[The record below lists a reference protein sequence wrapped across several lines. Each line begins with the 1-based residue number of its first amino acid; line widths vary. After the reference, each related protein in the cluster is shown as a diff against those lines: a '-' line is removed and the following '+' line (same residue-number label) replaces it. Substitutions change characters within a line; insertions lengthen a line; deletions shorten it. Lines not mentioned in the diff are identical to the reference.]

1 MENLKRTEIKDLGE
15 FGLINRLTQEF
26 SLQNSSSII
35 GIGDDAAAVDHPDK
49 LTVVSTDIL
58 IEGVHFDLMYSP
70 LPHLGYK
77 AISVNVSDICA
88 MNAVPEQ
95 VLVSIGI
102 SNRFS
107 VEALE
112 EFYRGIKHACS
123 DYGVDLVGGDT
134 STSLKG
140 FFISV
145 TAIGSIAPHKIVK
158 RAGARPGDLVYVSGD
173 LGAAFI
179 GLQLLEREKAI
190 FLENPN
196 IQPDLE
202 NQKYTV
208 GRQLKPVARLDII
221 RRLSELNILPS
232 SMIDISD
239 GLSSEIL
246 HLCSASQTGCLL
258 EEDLIPID
266 PDTYNLALSFN
277 LDPIVCALNGG
288 DDYELLFTIS
298 PEHEDLIPADLDI
311 TKIGII
317 KEVNEGY
324 SLKSKAGKIHP
335 LTAQGWNHIN
345 R

>member
-1 MENLKRTEIKDLGE
+1 MEKLDRTEINELGE
-15 FGLINRLTQEF
+15 FGLIKHLTGHF
-26 SLQNSSSII
+26 SLQNNSSVL
-35 GIGDDAAAVDHPDK
+35 GVGDDAAVINHNGKFTAI
-49 LTVVSTDIL
+49 STDVL
-58 IEGVHFDLMYSP
+58 LEGVHFDLMYTP

-112 EFYRGIKHACS
+112 SFYQGIKQACE

-145 TAIGSIAPHKIVK
+145 TSIGSVEPDKYVK
-158 RAGARPGDLVYVSGD
+158 RSTAKQGDLIYVSGD
-173 LGAAFI
+173 LGAAFT
-179 GLQLLEREKAI
+179 GLQLLEREKQV
-190 FLENPN
+190 FLENPD

-202 NQKYTV
+202 DQTYTV
-208 GRQLKPVARLDII
+208 GRQLKPKARLDIVKK
-221 RRLSELNILPS
+221 LSELKIIPT

-246 HLCSASQTGCLL
+246 HICSASETGCLL
-258 EEDLIPID
+258 EESLIPID
-266 PDTYNLALSFN
+266 PDTYNLALKFN

-298 PEHEDLIPADLDI
+298 PEHEHLITTDLDM
-311 TKIGII
+311 TRIGII
-317 KEVNEGY
+317 TEKTQEY
-324 SLKSKAGKIHP
+324 FLKSKAGKIHP
-335 LTAQGWNHIN
+335 LIAQGWAHLNK
-345 R
+345 